1 MARLLLFVVS
11 FFTTSIRILFS
22 VITMLARNKQFMK
35 QGKNLI
41 AILAMSALA
50 AICGFAQTSAKPTK
64 NPNFDSAL
72 ARKVGADKMGM
83 RSYVLAILRT
93 GPKDA
98 EFTGDARKALFKGHF
113 DNMNRLAAEGKLAVA
128 GPFADPEKKFRGLFI
143 LAVKTVEEAKA
154 LAETDPTVKAGVLV
168 VEYVPWYGSAA
179 LMEVNRI
186 HNVISEENP

>member
-1 MARLLLFVVS
+1 
-11 FFTTSIRILFS
+11 
-22 VITMLARNKQFMK
+22 MK
-35 QGKNLI
+35 QAKNLF
-41 AILAMSALA
+41 ALLAMSALA
-50 AICGFAQTSAKPTK
+50 AICGFAQSPEKPTK
-64 NPNFDSAL
+64 NPNYDAAL

-83 RSYVLAILRT
+83 RSYVLVILKT

-98 EFTGDARKALFKGHF
+98 EVTGDARKALFKGHF
-113 DNMNRLAAEGKLAVA
+113 DNMNRLAAAGKLAVA

-186 HNVISEENP
+186 HDIVSEDVP